1 MHQILDALVA
11 IDAIQRGV
19 QRFIERVGRKYQG
32 DDLVAHFASRGRI
45 KVAIK
50 AVGVGEIGQD
60 RELKPRP
67 QHDPNKK
74 PDAHAN
80 QYCRSHEEGL
90 HEAC

>member
-11 IDAIQRGV
+11 VGAIQRGV

-32 DDLVAHFASRGRI
+32 DDLVAHFVCRGRI
-45 KVAIK
+45 KVAFK
-50 AVGVGEIGQD
+50 AVGIGEIGQD
-60 RELKPRP
+60 RELKARP

-74 PDAHAN
+74 PDTHAN
-80 QYCRSHEEGL
+80 HYCRSDGEGL